1 MNTHNYFE
9 NIALV
14 EQVRVDK
21 RIIQT
26 TKHATKMYSNIG
38 RGSRDRRHGRVSGC
52 PYPIDFKRVC
62 IFLYKIYIFRNIN
75 LQNIILCIT
84 HVHDVFIKQS

>member
-14 EQVRVDK
+14 EEVRVDK

-38 RGSRDRRHGRVSGC
+38 RGRDRRQVRVSGC
-52 PYPIDFKRVC
+52 PYPIDFKRV
-62 IFLYKIYIFRNIN
+62 YIF
-75 LQNIILCIT
+75 
-84 HVHDVFIKQS
+84 V